1 MRAQLDELQ
10 EELIFVHQVDV
21 NAGVGSNLNIV
32 DRLFVA
38 AVGSKGPIASTEI

>member
-21 NAGVGSNLNIV
+21 NAGVGSNLNV
-32 DRLFVA
+32 VVA
-38 AVGSKGPIASTEI
+38 VRPFAVFLMESDVSG